1 MFAALPT
8 CQAISCWVLEMMDKL
23 RWLVVFTIILMF
35 PIAVS
40 PFIGW
45 YVHLI
50 WRALQYGWEAAS

>member
-1 MFAALPT
+1 
-8 CQAISCWVLEMMDKL
+8 MMDKL